1 VLQQAVDAK
10 EVPGV
15 VAVAATDQGLLYE
28 GAFGRRAHPAGFS
41 YEMWDENTVRYVKV
55 SGMPSTITGKID
67 AIRMPLAFDPGD
79 KWEYGVNTDWVGRL
93 VEAMSGQT
101 LDVYLREKIFAPLG
115 MKDTGYVASDEQR
128 TRQAVLHLR
137 QADGTLAAQPMAG

>member
-1 VLQQAVDAK
+1 
-10 EVPGV
+10 
-15 VAVAATDQGLLYE
+15 
-28 GAFGRRAHPAGFS
+28 
-41 YEMWDENTVRYVKV
+41 
-55 SGMPSTITGKID
+55 MPSTITGKID

-101 LDVYLREKIFAPLG
+101 LDVYLREKIFGPLG

-128 TRQAVLHLR
+128 TRQAVLHLP

>member
-1 VLQQAVDAK
+1 
-10 EVPGV
+10 V

-28 GAFGRRAHPAGFS
+28 GAFGTRAHTAGFS

-79 KWEYGVNTDWVGRL
+79 KWEYGVNTAWVGRL

-115 MKDTGYVASDEQR
+115 IKDTGYVAPDEQR
-128 TRQAVLHLR
+128 TRQAVLHLP